1 MPEEIKDGAVKNLD
15 NYLDFDSEVLRDAI
29 RVLYDNCELLQS
41 RIKVLENK
49 VEQLQVEND

>member
-29 RVLYDNCELLQS
+29 RILFDNCELLQS